1 MPKKKPSKKKAG
13 KKKPAGGKKVS
24 RRKKPV
30 PRNKPARS
38 KAPSEVSPAEIHQG
52 VGPAPGSAPEIVPG
66 SSGDA
71 SK

>member
-1 MPKKKPSKKKAG
+1 MPKKKPGKKKLS
-13 KKKPAGGKKVS
+13 KKKPASRKKVS

-30 PRNKPARS
+30 PRKKPTRS

-52 VGPAPGSAPEIVPG
+52 VGPAPGSASEIVPET
-66 SSGDA
+66 SGDV